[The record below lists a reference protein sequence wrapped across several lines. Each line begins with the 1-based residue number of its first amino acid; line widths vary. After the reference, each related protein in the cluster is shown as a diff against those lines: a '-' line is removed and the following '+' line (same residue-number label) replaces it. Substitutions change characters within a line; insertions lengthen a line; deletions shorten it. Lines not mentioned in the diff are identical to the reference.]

1 MAILQ
6 LSCTNALSRLMGCS
20 VIVCFSMLAGCSGP
34 TAPPQAASSPTI
46 PPIKPAISY
55 NVLMVKFVDQAAD
68 AIWTA
73 AVKPPKS
80 DSDWEQ
86 VEYRATQLATT
97 GTLLRV
103 GGLGPMDMQWRNSPN
118 WAPFADKMTAY
129 ALVAAQAAHNKDLP
143 GIKAAGDN
151 LILNCEAC
159 HRAFKPELPTQ
170 GIATHLSHAVVSAE
184 GATPSGKN

>member
-6 LSCTNALSRLMGCS
+6 LSCGSARSRLIGCAVIGCFSILTGCS
-20 VIVCFSMLAGCSGP
+20 SP
-34 TAPPQAASSPTI
+34 TAPPQAATAPTV
-46 PPIKPAISY
+46 PPIKPVISY

-80 DSDWEQ
+80 DADWEQ

-97 GTLLRV
+97 GIILRV
-103 GGLGPMDMQWRNSPN
+103 GGLGPMDMQWRSSPN
-118 WAPFADKMTAY
+118 WAPFADKMTEY
-129 ALVAAQAAHNKDLP
+129 ALVAAQAARNKDLP

-184 GATPSGKN
+184 GANPNGKN